1 MKSWTGTVLSPARNV
16 ILNTGNADREPAQSC
31 KTSWLDPLFRK
42 LFFLIPLG
50 VIGNVVFVL
59 ITNDGSLFRSE
70 VHVASGYII
79 IAMLLSITPWFTGSL
94 RLLLWS
100 RFLGNR
106 LRYREVFRIVLG
118 AELGAAISPPL
129 IGGTAVK
136 TCMLMQK
143 GFSGGTALSLTAL
156 ESMEDGLFFLIMV
169 PLALTLS
176 SSWDLPVIQG
186 LLSGIRHASPRMFLL
201 GSGIVC
207 SAVLVLAQPHC
218 RSVLKRFPPAAR
230 PISLLGSV
238 YHNVI
243 QTWSTIFFKGKS
255 VFVLTFAL
263 TAVQW
268 ICRYS
273 IISLLLMGLGLPARP
288 VLYMALQVLVF
299 ALMSFIPTPGGAGGA
314 EAVFYLFYRPFLTA
328 DSIVAVTMG
337 WRFLTFYFLLLLAAV
352 LFLFMKQESLSVI
365 TKTGS
370 MRQSRQCTALLN
382 LKDNKNRELL

>member
-1 MKSWTGTVLSPARNV
+1 VT
-16 ILNTGNADREPAQSC
+16 LNTCNVDREPAQSC
-31 KTSWLDPLFRK
+31 KASWLDPLFRK

-59 ITNDGSLFRSE
+59 IANDGSLFRSE
-70 VHVASGYII
+70 VHFASGYII

-106 LRYREVFRIVLG
+106 LRYPEVFRIVLG

-136 TCMLMQK
+136 TGMLMQQ
-143 GFSGGTALSLTAL
+143 GFSGGRALSLTAL

-176 SSWDLPVIQG
+176 SSWDLPVIEG
-186 LLSGIRHASPRMFLL
+186 LLSGIRHTSSWMFLA
-201 GSGIVC
+201 GCGIAC
-207 SAVLVLAQPHC
+207 SAVLALAHPRCRNVLV
-218 RSVLKRFPPAAR
+218 RSQLAAR
-230 PISLLGSV
+230 VASILGSA
-238 YHNVI
+238 YRHVI
-243 QTWSTIFFKGKS
+243 QTWSAIIFNGKS
-255 VFVLTFAL
+255 VFALTFAL

-288 VLYMALQVLVF
+288 VLFMALQVLVF

-328 DSIVAVTMG
+328 DSIAAVTTG

-352 LFLFMKQESLSVI
+352 LFLVMKGTKQESLPVI
-365 TKTGS
+365 TENRS
-370 MRQSRQCTALLN
+370 MPT
-382 LKDNKNRELL
+382 ELAIRPFVDLED

>member
-1 MKSWTGTVLSPARNV
+1 MT
-16 ILNTGNADREPAQSC
+16 LNTGNADVEPAQSC
-31 KTSWLDPLFRK
+31 KASWLDPLFRK

-59 ITNDGSLFRSE
+59 IANDGSLFRSE
-70 VHVASGYII
+70 VHFASGYII

-186 LLSGIRHASPRMFLL
+186 LLSGIRHTSSWMFLA
-201 GSGIVC
+201 GSGIAC
-207 SAVLVLAQPHC
+207 SAVLVLAQPRC
-218 RSVLKRFPPAAR
+218 RTVLMRFPPAAR
-230 PISLLGSV
+230 VASILGSA
-238 YHNVI
+238 YHHFI
-243 QTWSTIFFKGKS
+243 QTWSTIIFNGKS
-255 VFVLTFAL
+255 VFALTFAL

-288 VLYMALQVLVF
+288 VLFMALQVLVF

-328 DSIVAVTMG
+328 DSIAAVTMG

-352 LFLFMKQESLSVI
+352 LFLVMKGTKQESLSVI
-365 TKTGS
+365 TETGS
-370 MRQSRQCTALLN
+370 MPTKPAMHRVVDL
-382 LKDNKNRELL
+382 EG

>member
-1 MKSWTGTVLSPARNV
+1 M
-16 ILNTGNADREPAQSC
+16 NTGGADREPAQSC
-31 KTSWLDPLFRK
+31 KTSWLDQLFRK

-59 ITNDGSLFRSE
+59 IANDGSLLRSG
-70 VHVASGYII
+70 VHFASGYII
-79 IAMLLSITPWFTGSL
+79 IAMFLSITPWFTGSL

-100 RFLGNR
+100 RFLGNG
-106 LRYREVFRIVLG
+106 LRYRDMFRIALG

-176 SSWDLPVIQG
+176 SSWDLPMIQG
-186 LLSGIRHASPRMFLL
+186 LLSRIRHTSLPMFLA
-201 GSGIVC
+201 GSGVAC
-207 SAVLVLAQPHC
+207 SVVLVLAQP
-218 RSVLKRFPPAAR
+218 RSRTVLMRFPSAAR
-230 PISLLGSV
+230 LASILGAI
-238 YHNVI
+238 YHNII
-243 QTWSTIFFKGKS
+243 QTWSTIIFKGKS
-255 VFVLTFAL
+255 VFALTFAL

-273 IISLLLMGLGLPARP
+273 IISLLLMGFGLPVRP

-328 DSIVAVTMG
+328 DSIAAVTMG

-352 LFLFMKQESLSVI
+352 LFLVMKGTKQELLTVI
-365 TKTGS
+365 TENRS
-370 MRQSRQCTALLN
+370 MPTEPAIRPFVDLE
-382 LKDNKNRELL
+382 D